1 MIRHLTKGLLL
12 GLALLLLTATPVTL
26 AQAPS
31 TVSLYSIWIRLSLR
45 GLNQE
50 EIESL
55 LSNMDDKAIASV
67 KARLRTTVLSNLV
80 ARKVRERFLTSRDSD
95 DLKSVVTVIETEL
108 RFAGMQ
114 SDEELKLMI
123 KDRLGIP
130 LSRL

>member
-1 MIRHLTKGLLL
+1 MIQTLTKGLLL
-12 GLALLLLTATPVTL
+12 GLALLLLTVTPVTM

-55 LSNMDDKAIASV
+55 LSNMDAKAIDSV
-67 KARLRTTVLSNLV
+67 KARLRTTVLSNLT
-80 ARKVRERFLTSRDSD
+80 ARKVRERFLTSRDAD
-95 DLKSVVTVIETEL
+95 DLQSVLTVIETEL
-108 RFAGMQ
+108 RFVGMQ

-130 LSRL
+130 VNRL